1 MTPYEAAMKRL
12 ELENEMTEQPEA
24 LRLADAIDLGK
35 PRTAIDCINAAA
47 ELRRLHEV
55 NQELLEALN
64 DCAMVMA
71 HDLHGLSLIQPELK
85 KALAAIARAAIA
97 KAEGETK

>member
-1 MTPYEAAMKRL
+1 
-12 ELENEMTEQPEA
+12 MTEKSNA
-24 LRLADAIDLGK
+24 LRLAQCIDFPSVHLGHE
-35 PRTAIDCINAAA
+35 AAT

-85 KALAAIARAAIA
+85 KALAAIARA
-97 KAEGETK
+97 KGETK